1 MPVLEAMA
9 CGVPVV
15 TTDCLGVR
23 TFCNHGENCLVAA
36 ADDAT
41 GVRCRSSK
49 SIRFF
54 LYCLLF
60 MLAAWGT
67 AGGCTALCCPHA

>member
-1 MPVLEAMA
+1 MFVILKRRYEAWGMPVLESMA

-23 TFCNHGENCLVAA
+23 TFCKHGENCLVAA

-41 GVRCRSSK
+41 GTLQMCH
-49 SIRFF
+49 I
-54 LYCLLF
+54 L
-60 MLAAWGT
+60 
-67 AGGCTALCCPHA
+67 